1 MGRRYGAFFI
11 DVAISIAVF
20 TVVFFAFATQRSV
33 PETLRLPECHL
44 GSNSTDN
51 VECDNRVIVQ
61 LGDTVYEA
69 DALPTIGIDVV
80 FTLLYFGILEGV
92 AGATLGKRATGL
104 RVVKDDGSLQGVAK
118 SLLRWL
124 VFAVD
129 GPLSLFLCG
138 IITTSTSRGHK
149 RLGDMAAG
157 TYVVAKESVGRPV
170 RP

>member
-11 DVAISIAVF
+11 DVAISLAVF

-33 PETLRLPECHL
+33 LETSQLPGCHL
-44 GSNSTDN
+44 QSGTTNRVD
-51 VECDNRVIVQ
+51 CKNRVILE

-69 DALPTIGIDVV
+69 DAWPTIAIDVA
-80 FTLLYFGILEGV
+80 FTFLYFGILEGA
-92 AGATLGKRATGL
+92 AGATVGKRATGL
-104 RVVKDDGSLQGVAK
+104 RVVKEDGSVQGVPK

-138 IITTSTSRGHK
+138 VITSSTSRGHK

-157 TYVVAKESVGRPV
+157 TYVVAKESVGSPV
-170 RP
+170 RL